1 MFEAKILQGSQL
13 KKIIEAIRE
22 LVTDANLDCTEA
34 GIAMQAMDSSHVS
47 LCALMMRAEGFD
59 HYRCDKSMALGLNT
73 PNLSKVLKC
82 AGNDDVITL
91 KSEEG
96 TDTLTMIFESPNQDR
111 VSDFELKLM
120 DINSEHL
127 GIPETDYKC
136 SVRLPAA
143 EFQRIIRDLGVLG
156 DTCTI
161 SCTKEGI
168 RFSAS
173 GDLGTGKI
181 MLKHHVNLDK
191 EDESVVID
199 MQEPVELNFAI
210 RYLNL
215 FTKATAL
222 GPTVTLSLSPDVPIV
237 VEYPIDTMGYVRYYL
252 APKIDEDA

>member
-1 MFEAKILQGSQL
+1 MFEARILQGSLL

-22 LVTDANLDCTEA
+22 LVTDANLELSEV
-34 GIAMQAMDSSHVS
+34 GIALQAMDSSHVS
-47 LCALMMRAEGFD
+47 LCALMMKSEGFD
-59 HYRCDKSMALGLNT
+59 HYRCDKSMSIGVNT
-73 PNLSKVLKC
+73 PNLAKILKC
-82 AGNDDVITL
+82 AGNDDLVTL

-96 TDTLTMIFESPNQDR
+96 KDNLDMIFESPNGER
-111 VSDFELKLM
+111 LSNFELKLM
-120 DINSEHL
+120 DIDSEHL

-136 SVRLPAA
+136 TVRMPAA

-156 DTCTI
+156 DTCAI
-161 SCTKEGI
+161 ACTKEGV

-181 MLKHHVNLDK
+181 LLKANSNVEK
-191 EDESVVID
+191 PDEAVVID
-199 MQEPVELNFAI
+199 MQEPVDLNFAI

-237 VEYPIDTMGYVRYYL
+237 VEYPIENMGYIRYYL
-252 APKIDEDA
+252 APKIDEE